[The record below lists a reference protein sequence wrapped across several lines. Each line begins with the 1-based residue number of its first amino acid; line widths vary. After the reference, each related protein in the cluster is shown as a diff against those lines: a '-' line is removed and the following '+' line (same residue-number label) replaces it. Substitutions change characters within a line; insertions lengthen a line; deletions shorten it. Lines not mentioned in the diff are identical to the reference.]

1 MQEDAVGI
9 GGSPPRWL
17 GLVSGGIAGAT
28 GVLVGHAFDTMKVQA
43 QLGGASPAAAPST
56 APLPQRIL
64 ALYRGILPPLLT
76 TGAVRAVYFAIFEN
90 VKLGLGAPPGDTAP
104 LQTVLL
110 AAGVTGCSVAP
121 LTQPFVALKI
131 WQQANGGT
139 LAAASAAMWSRG
151 RVFHGFG
158 LHAGLETAG
167 LTVRP
172 AELGAASLHRRLA
185 VSR

>member
-1 MQEDAVGI
+1 MREDSVG
-9 GGSPPRWL
+9 SSHPRWL

-76 TGAVRAVYFAIFEN
+76 TGAVRAVYFAVFEN

-131 WQQANGGT
+131 WQQANGGSLT
-139 LAAASAAMWSRG
+139 DASAAMWSRG
-151 RVFHGFG
+151 G
-158 LHAGLETAG
+158 LFL
-167 LTVRP
+167 LP
-172 AELGAASLHRRLA
+172 LGVQRGRRLLTGWL
-185 VSR
+185 